1 MDGRTVFSL
10 EKDLEARYGAAF
22 ARGVCDGLARA
33 RETEEKHKDFNDVR
47 AMLVRGR
54 GRVRTALRAL
64 RTWKIEYALAG
75 EGAVRRHLAAEGAA
89 LGRNLK
95 DMIAVYRAIS
105 KDYHA
110 MRREI
115 PGRLSRAESPS
126 GCAAARVIMKDR
138 QG

>member
-1 MDGRTVFSL
+1 MGGQAVFSL

-22 ARGVCDGLARA
+22 ARGVCDALAHA
-33 RETEEKHKDFNDVR
+33 RENEGKCKDFNEMRV
-47 AMLVRGR
+47 MLTRGR

-75 EGAVRRHLAAEGAA
+75 EGAVRRHLAAEGVA
-89 LGRNLK
+89 LGRSLK

-110 MRREI
+110 MRRGI